1 MTLVV
6 LGEKGQVTI
15 PRAVRRK
22 MHLNGGDPLL
32 LDLAPDGSI
41 VLKPAG
47 VYPVEIYTEERL
59 KEFEREDRLS
69 ALERRRLAKVLR
81 GK

>member
-15 PRAVRRK
+15 PGSVRK
-22 MHLNGGDPLL
+22 KLHLNGGDPLL
-32 LDLAPDGSI
+32 LDVAEDGSI

-47 VYPVEIYTEERL
+47 VYPFEVYTEDRL
-59 KEFEREDRLS
+59 KEFARENRLS
-69 ALERRRLAKVLR
+69 PSERHRVRRILR
-81 GK
+81 GR

>member
-15 PRAVRRK
+15 PRPVRKK

-32 LDLAPDGSI
+32 LDIAQDGSI
-41 VLKPAG
+41 VLRPAG
-47 VYPVEIYTEERL
+47 VFPVEVYTEERL
-59 KEFEREDRLS
+59 KEFAQENRLS
-69 ALERRRLAKVLR
+69 PAERKRLAKALHER
-81 GK
+81 

>member
-15 PRAVRRK
+15 PRAVRKK
-22 MHLNGGDPLL
+22 MRLNGGDPLL

-59 KEFEREDRLS
+59 KEFAREDRMTPS
-69 ALERRRLAKVLR
+69 ERKRLAKALHAR
-81 GK
+81 